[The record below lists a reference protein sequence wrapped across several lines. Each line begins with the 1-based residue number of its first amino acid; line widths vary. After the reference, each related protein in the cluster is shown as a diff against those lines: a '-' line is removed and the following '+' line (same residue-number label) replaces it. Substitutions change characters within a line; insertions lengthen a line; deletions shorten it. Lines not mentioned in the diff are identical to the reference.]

1 MCASVAIMNGTEPAM
16 QSTEIKK
23 ALRLLSE
30 AQTLLKKSNVY
41 NLRRSAEFLNESLQ
55 LLQQKAH

>member
-1 MCASVAIMNGTEPAM
+1 M

>member
-1 MCASVAIMNGTEPAM
+1 M

-23 ALRLLSE
+23 ALRLLRE
-30 AQTLLKKSNVY
+30 AQSLLRESKVY
-41 NLRRSAEFLNESLQ
+41 NLRRSAEFIHESLQ